1 MAVRRL
7 RFAQRRKAVGLS
19 QEALASL
26 LHVERST
33 VVRWEAGGT
42 EPMPWVRPKLARA
55 LLVSVDQLEELLADV
70 SSAPAAAGR
79 LPQQRSAPT
88 TAQQEQRFQNAAG
101 DEPADHAPATPPQPA
116 AGDPDTTASV
126 SQLPPAVADFTG
138 RAQQIAE
145 LTRML
150 SRDDEQ
156 VGVPIAVISGL
167 PGAGKTA
174 LALQVAHR
182 VRDVFPDG
190 QLWVGLHGATE
201 HPRDPGEVLGE
212 LVRALGVPGP
222 AIPPSTAE
230 RAALYR
236 SLLADRRMLV
246 LADDAASAAQVEP
259 LLPGTDQC
267 AVLVT
272 SRSEQAGPPG
282 ARLVQLDPM
291 TPAEAVALLS
301 RIVGDERVTAEPQA
315 AADLAAACGQL
326 PLAVRIAGARL
337 AARASWQLAT
347 LAGKIGHARRRLD
360 ELQTGD
366 LSVRASLTQSYQTL
380 DQPARRAFRLL
391 PLLGPGEITEWQVAA
406 LLNTADAGVVVDKLA
421 DGSLLAAAGVGA
433 AGQPRYRC
441 HDLLRDYAAE
451 LLAEEPPDDRED
463 ALARVTSGW
472 LQLAARADAALP
484 HEPYSPAPASLPW
497 RPVVPD
503 EVAKVITADAVAW
516 FTAERLGLHL
526 AVGRWCAAGSYR
538 EAAQLARSMASFHY
552 LEGRFD
558 DAERIW
564 QMIAAAAQEAGDL
577 AAGAE
582 AHLRLAAI
590 ASELG
595 QHAASRPAVLQCVA
609 AFEQLDDR
617 RSLAMALHWLALCEA
632 QLEHYGDALEPAER
646 AIRLARDIS
655 DPQSECLALR
665 ILAVAQANL
674 PDHREEAVG
683 SAERA
688 VTLVQQ
694 LGLPTVELEV
704 LHPAAQVYNMTGRYE
719 DALHLCQDGLK
730 VARDLG
736 LQFVVAAWLGI
747 SGDAYQGLGR
757 YREAAESLSAALPI
771 FRDRFMHRHH
781 ALCLLKLGYANQAM
795 GEYQTAIS
803 YLTES
808 LGILDRLKL
817 VTYAERVR
825 QAIDAC
831 RSSQHAASQQPPS
844 LAR

>member
-1 MAVRRL
+1 MTVRRMRL
-7 RFAQRRKAVGLS
+7 AQRRKAVGLS

-70 SSAPAAAGR
+70 SPATAAAGQ
-79 LPQQRSAPT
+79 LPQQRRGPAAVPK
-88 TAQQEQRFQNAAG
+88 QEFQNATLG
-101 DEPADHAPATPPQPA
+101 EPTEHVPA
-116 AGDPDTTASV
+116 APTLPETGDAGTAASV

-138 RAQQIAE
+138 RPEQIAE
-145 LTRML
+145 LTQML
-150 SRDDEQ
+150 SRDDDH

-182 VRDVFPDG
+182 IRQGFPDG
-190 QLWVGLHGATE
+190 QLWVALQGATE

-222 AIPPSTAE
+222 AIPPSTTE

-259 LLPGTDQC
+259 LLPGTGRC

-282 ARLVQLDPM
+282 ARLIQLDPL
-291 TPAEAVALLS
+291 TQSEAVALLT

-337 AARASWQLAT
+337 AARSSWQLAT
-347 LAGKIGHARRRLD
+347 LAGKISHARRRLD
-360 ELQTGD
+360 ELQAGD

-380 DQPARRAFRLL
+380 DQTARRAFRLL

-406 LLNTADAGVVVDKLA
+406 LLNIPEAGVVVEKLA
-421 DGSLLAAAGVGA
+421 DGSLLAATGVDA
-433 AGQPRYRC
+433 VGQPRYRC

-451 LLAEEPPDDRED
+451 LLADEPPQDRD
-463 ALARVTSGW
+463 AALARVTSGW

-484 HEPYSPAPASLPW
+484 REPYSPAPASPASP
-497 RPVVPD
+497 PVVPD
-503 EVAKVITADAVAW
+503 EVAKDITADAVAW
-516 FTAERLGLHL
+516 FTAERLDLHL
-526 AVGRWCAAGSYR
+526 AAARCCAAGRYT

-564 QMIAAAAQEAGDL
+564 QMIAAAAQEAGDV
-577 AAGAE
+577 AGVAE
-582 AHLRLAAI
+582 AQLRLAAI

-595 QHAASRPAVLQCVA
+595 QHAASRPAVLHCVA
-609 AFEQLDDR
+609 AFEQLGDR

-632 QLEHYGDALEPAER
+632 QLEHYGDALEPSER
-646 AIRLARDIS
+646 AIRLARKIN

-674 PDHREEAVG
+674 SSHRKDAVG

-688 VTLVQQ
+688 VMLVRQ

-719 DALHLCQDGLK
+719 DALRVCQDGLK
-730 VARDLG
+730 VARELG

-747 SGDAYQGLGR
+747 TGDAYQGLGR

-771 FRDRFMHRHH
+771 FRDRFMRRHH
-781 ALCLLKLGYANQAM
+781 ALCLLKLGYAYQAM
-795 GEYQTAIS
+795 GDYQTAIS

-808 LGILDRLKL
+808 LSILDRLKL
-817 VTYAERVR
+817 VTYAERAR

-831 RSSQHAASQQPPS
+831 RASQHPSSEQPPS